1 MIVVADAS
9 PICYQIL
16 IGEIELLP
24 KLFDRV
30 FVPQAVLAELRAE
43 GAPKSVRDW
52 ASHPPA
58 WVSVVSV
65 STASAAGVETL
76 QAGEREAIWL
86 AEALKADLL
95 LLDEKSAR
103 RAASGRGLKVT
114 GVLGVLAEA
123 ASRGLLNLPEAL
135 DRLTRTSFRY
145 SPALLKE
152 VLGRFPERRDS

>member
-9 PICYQIL
+9 PICYLIL

-24 KLFDRV
+24 KLFD
-30 FVPQAVLAELRAE
+30 
-43 GAPKSVRDW
+43 
-52 ASHPPA
+52 
-58 WVSVVSV
+58 WVSVLSL

-76 QAGEREAIWL
+76 QAGEREAISL
-86 AEALKADLL
+86 AEALGADLI

-103 RAASGRGLKVT
+103 QVASRRGLRVT

-123 ASRGLLNLPEAL
+123 ASRGLLNLPGAL
-135 DRLTRTSFRY
+135 GRLTRTSFRY

-152 VLGRFPERRDS
+152 VLHRFSERGDG

>member
-9 PICYQIL
+9 PICYLIL

-30 FVPQAVLAELRAE
+30 FVPQAVVAELRAE
-43 GAPKSVRDW
+43 GAPRSVRDW
-52 ASHPPA
+52 ASHPAA
-58 WVSVVSV
+58 WVSVLSL

-76 QAGEREAIWL
+76 QAGEREAISL
-86 AEALKADLL
+86 AEALGADLI

-103 RAASGRGLKVT
+103 QVASRRGLRVT

-123 ASRGLLNLPEAL
+123 ASRGLLNLPGAL
-135 DRLTRTSFRY
+135 GRLTRTSFRY

-152 VLGRFPERRDS
+152 VLHRFSERGDG